1 MKCYLVNFLFAGLF
15 IADMTKKYK
24 NAKTAAILSKY
35 TPEDIQKLLNSGKFK
50 SEIAKTLGVYVRAF
64 NDYIKEHNLTYK
76 APCQIK
82 YGKQYKSKKK
92 EQGVIARAD
101 SIDQEKAIKCFKAQ
115 FEENK
120 QQITLR
126 ELKDSYY

>member
-1 MKCYLVNFLFAGLF
+1 LLTEFF
-15 IADMTKKYK
+15 ITDMAKKYK
-24 NAKTAAILSKY
+24 NAKTAAVLSRY
-35 TPEDIQKLLNSGKFK
+35 SPQDIQKLLNSGKFK
-50 SEIAKTLGVYVRAF
+50 SEIAQTLGVYVKAF

-76 APCQIK
+76 APCQIR

-92 EQGVIARAD
+92 EQGIIARAD
-101 SIDQEKAIKCFKAQ
+101 SIDEEKAIKCFKIQ

>member
-1 MKCYLVNFLFAGLF
+1 LLTEFF
-15 IADMTKKYK
+15 ITDMAKKYK
-24 NAKTAAILSKY
+24 NAKTAAVLSRY
-35 TPEDIQKLLNSGKFK
+35 TPQDIQKLLNSGKFK
-50 SEIAKTLGVYVRAF
+50 SEIAQTLGVYVRAF

-76 APCQIK
+76 APCQIR

-92 EQGVIARAD
+92 EQGIIARAD
-101 SIDQEKAIKCFKAQ
+101 SIDEEKAIKCFKVQ